1 MPVRTVLIAL
11 VCSTLAVGA
20 GLAFQQAKR
29 NPTPKPAVK
38 PTGKPAAK
46 VVSYKNDVA
55 PILKKYCL
63 PCHTEDQMNPS
74 ELYLDSYENILGAG
88 KHGKSV
94 LPGNPDS
101 SNLIRKI
108 SFKPPFGDPMPLK
121 RKVPFPDDTLKAL
134 ILWIEQGAKNN

>member
-1 MPVRTVLIAL
+1 MSVRTVLAAL
-11 VCSTLAVGA
+11 VFSLVAVGA
-20 GLAFQQAKR
+20 GWAFQQAKR

-38 PTGKPAAK
+38 PASKT
-46 VVSYKNDVA
+46 VSYKTDVA

-108 SFKPPFGDPMPLK
+108 SLTPPFGDPMPMK
-121 RKVPFPDDTLKAL
+121 RKVPFPDDTLKTL
-134 ILWIEQGAKNN
+134 VLWIQQGAKNN